1 MNGPVDLHDT
11 SVHPSAIVHADA
23 VLHRGVELGPYSV
36 VGPGVELGVD
46 VRVGAHAVIERDTR
60 VGQGCRISQGAVVG
74 SDPQDLKYTGE
85 ATRLEIGERT
95 RIREFCTV
103 NRGTAATGITRVGSD
118 CLLMAY
124 THVAHDCT
132 VGDHVI
138 LSNAVQIGGHVQVGD
153 WAILGA
159 LAGAH
164 QFTRI
169 GEHSFVGGATKIAQ
183 DVPPYVLADGNPCQ
197 VRAINTVG
205 LQRRGFSQESIL
217 GLRSAFRTLFKNRV
231 LNLGQALN
239 ELELQGDLTAEVRN
253 LMSFIRESERG
264 VVS

>member
-1 MNGPVDLHDT
+1 VNGPVRIDET
-11 SVHPSAIVHADA
+11 SVHSTAVVHADA
-23 VLHRGVELGPYSV
+23 VLHPGVELGPFAV
-36 VGPGVELGVD
+36 IGPGVELGAN

-60 VGQGCRISQGAVVG
+60 VGEGCRISHGAVVG
-74 SDPQDLKYTGE
+74 SDPQDLKYAGE
-85 ATRLEIGERT
+85 STRLEVGDRT
-95 RIREFCTV
+95 RIREFCTL
-103 NRGTAATGITRVGSD
+103 NRGTAATGITRIGSD

-138 LSNAVQIGGHVQVGD
+138 LSNAVQIGGHVHVGD

-159 LAGAH
+159 LTGAH

-169 GEHSFVGGATKIAQ
+169 GEHSFIGGATKIAQ

-197 VRAINTVG
+197 ARGINSVG
-205 LQRRGFSQESIL
+205 LQRRGYSQESIY
-217 GLRSAFRTLFKNRV
+217 GLRAAFRTLFKNRA

-239 ELELQGDLTAEVRN
+239 ELELQDELTAEVRS
-253 LMSFIRESERG
+253 LMKFIRESERG
-264 VVS
+264 VIS